1 VTDETI
7 IAGLL
12 LVLALGAGAAIRL
25 RLRFLRRPR
34 PPRRPAPAARPRG
47 RCPTGKVIFTRQ
59 ADADRVVRRSR
70 SGPRPGYDHPLVR
83 SYRCPRCGFWHTTSQ
98 QKRITW

>member
-1 VTDETI
+1 MTDATI
-7 IAGLL
+7 IASLL
-12 LVLALGAGAAIRL
+12 LVLALGAGAAIRI
-25 RLRFLRRPR
+25 RSVRRRR
-34 PPRRPAPAARPRG
+34 PPRRPAPAARSRA

-59 ADADRVVRRSR
+59 ADADRVVRRSQ
-70 SGPRPGYDHPLVR
+70 SGPRPGYDRPLVR